1 MDAGIPQPVGLN
13 PGASEV
19 GWGGRWGDPLP
30 LPRSGVGACVSFVFL
45 HRVEKV
51 RAAHTPGFPG
61 FVQILQLKYLLGL
74 GEA

>member
-1 MDAGIPQPVGLN
+1 MTKLDF
-13 PGASEV
+13 PG
-19 GWGGRWGDPLP
+19 
-30 LPRSGVGACVSFVFL
+30 SGVGACMSFVFL